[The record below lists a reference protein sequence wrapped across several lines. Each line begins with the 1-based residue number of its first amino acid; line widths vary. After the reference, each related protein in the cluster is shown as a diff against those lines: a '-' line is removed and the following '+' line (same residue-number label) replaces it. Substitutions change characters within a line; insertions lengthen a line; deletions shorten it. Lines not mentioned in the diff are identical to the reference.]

1 MMTVAVLIFSL
12 VGIIIGNR
20 SFAYQDNKDSVWN
33 IYFDNMKTSIINGN
47 AFVPNDPEVEA
58 TRIKAY
64 DVLISKKGDYAT
76 FTFDVVNDGTLD
88 AKLSTL
94 TKLDPKCISLEIPEN
109 TYDEEFRQLAENCTL
124 REVDAYRETLSASE
138 RLNHLVWPE
147 YYTVSGLS
155 MMYPPETDYST
166 VIKDMQQWMSD
177 RIQYLDRKYEN
188 WTR

>member
-1 MMTVAVLIFSL
+1 MKKNVMMTVAVLIFSL

-109 TYDEEFRQLAENCTL
+109 TYDEE
-124 REVDAYRETLSASE
+124 
-138 RLNHLVWPE
+138 LVCKNLVYTY
-147 YYTVSGLS
+147 YYTKNTKEVKLDDIIKAKSRENITIKVGLNDNIAKD
-155 MMYPPETDYST
+155 PEGDVQITLYDTTLVYN
-166 VIKDMQQWMSD
+166 K
-177 RIQYLDRKYEN
+177 
-188 WTR
+188 